1 MQSKTLKIMKEELL
15 AALENA
21 MMKYN
26 EMNESN
32 DGNIG
37 GLEEAGM
44 KIFQAIQIV
53 KKSI

>member
-1 MQSKTLKIMKEELL
+1 MKEELL
-15 AALENA
+15 AALRGA
-21 MMKYN
+21 MKIYN

-37 GLEEAGM
+37 ELDAAGK

-53 KKSI
+53 KNS